1 VGSELAEEFPA
12 IEEGPQKGKEESRH
26 FERKYPRHRDRRHAL
41 EAEMPIAL
49 CREGVDL
56 LFRDQEQD
64 LPSLRRPSLG
74 HGDAREEMSP
84 GATTG
89 NNQAFPGII
98 QHLIIIRSCVI
109 SRQFQPRILHPSTF
123 CTGFNAA
130 LSEDVDL
137 GANGR
142 EANTV
147 LGQSSPTTDSA
158 ATAPLGMNTP
168 VGLSINSLGTL
179 FVGDQG
185 NDRFLLFQNA
195 ANKASGKNVTAQVI
209 AGNLGIDDLEAGR
222 ATFVLIMAQGDRKY
236 KNRGSSY
243 RAKLTTTSET
253 DNESDRVDCSV
264 GKRP

>member
-1 VGSELAEEFPA
+1 
-12 IEEGPQKGKEESRH
+12 
-26 FERKYPRHRDRRHAL
+26 
-41 EAEMPIAL
+41 
-49 CREGVDL
+49 
-56 LFRDQEQD
+56 
-64 LPSLRRPSLG
+64 
-74 HGDAREEMSP
+74 
-84 GATTG
+84 
-89 NNQAFPGII
+89 
-98 QHLIIIRSCVI
+98 
-109 SRQFQPRILHPSTF
+109 
-123 CTGFNAA
+123 
-130 LSEDVDL
+130 
-137 GANGR
+137 
-142 EANTV
+142 
-147 LGQSSPTTDSA
+147 
-158 ATAPLGMNTP
+158 MNTP

-209 AGNLGIDDLEAGR
+209 AGTLGIDDLGAGR